1 MRKFDSAAPD
11 VVSFPQHE
19 GGIDTMATENQKAS
33 KARFRK
39 ENERQYFFSVVKTT
53 RPRMINYI
61 DSLDNKQA
69 YIRHLIAMDMKAKG
83 IETDGLDGEMEET
96 P

>member
-1 MRKFDSAAPD
+1 MRKFDSVAPD
-11 VVSFPQHE
+11 MVKSSVKEDKP
-19 GGIDTMATENQKAS
+19 MLTESQKTAI
-33 KARFRK
+33 ARYRK
-39 ENERQYFFSVVKTT
+39 ENERQFYFAMSKVT
-53 RPRMINYI
+53 RPRMIAYL
-61 DSLDNKQA
+61 DSIESKQA

>member
-1 MRKFDSAAPD
+1 MTKFDSAAPD
-11 VVSFPQHE
+11 VVKSSVKEDKP
-19 GGIDTMATENQKAS
+19 MLTESQKTAI
-33 KARFRK
+33 ARYRK
-39 ENERQYFFSVVKTT
+39 ENERQFYFAMSKVT
-53 RPRMINYI
+53 RPRMIAYL
-61 DSLDNKQA
+61 DSIESKQA

>member
-11 VVSFPQHE
+11 MVKSSVKEDKP
-19 GGIDTMATENQKAS
+19 MLTESQKTAI
-33 KARFRK
+33 ARYRK
-39 ENERQYFFSVVKTT
+39 ENERQFFFGMSKVT
-53 RPRMINYI
+53 RPRMIAFVE
-61 DSLDNKQA
+61 SLDNKQA